1 VGLGG
6 EVSYGDG
13 DLGDELLADGV
24 DVELQL
30 SRDGNDGR
38 AVGDGSA
45 NELEDRLVVRRGAV
59 FPHQVDLVL
68 EDDDVVQLHD
78 FDGGKMFTRLR
89 LGAGFVSGDQKQR
102 SVHDGGTRQHS
113 AHENVVTGAV
123 DERDVALQPVLSSTA
138 LALAR
143 RVDLLLALVRSVTCR
158 ARALSV
164 VALVDL
170 GVGVTEL
177 DGNVALEL
185 VLETDRL
192 DTGDGLDN
200 GTLSVGD
207 VTDGSNVDGGLAGD
221 NFGGQ
226 RAEGGEVDGGWVGL
240 LAGRVL
246 AGRSSA
252 RCVGALRELRSL
264 DRQGRFLGLLHG
276 RLWLC
281 VLDLLLLGYALV
293 IAVLVLGLG
302 IHAGQMS
309 GGDRCGGGGR

>member
-6 EVSYGDG
+6 EVAYGDG
-13 DLGDELLADGV
+13 DLADELLADGV

-123 DERDVALQPVLSSTA
+123 NERDVALQPVLSSTA

-192 DTGDGLDN
+192 DTGDGLDD